1 MTQLLSDEASMH
13 LAKGVLEL
21 AEKMAEEKLKHTK
34 KKWLIQ
40 KEVMEEYRC
49 THQDVTK
56 WEIEG
61 LRKRKQ
67 GKSWYYDRNDIEET
81 LEKMKK

>member
-21 AEKMAEEKLKHTK
+21 AEKMAEEKLKHVK
-34 KKWLIQ
+34 KKWLTQ

-49 THQDVTK
+49 GHKEITC
-56 WEIEG
+56 WEMAG
-61 LRKRKQ
+61 LTKRKQ
-67 GKSWYYDRNDIEET
+67 GPKYYYDRDEIEET